1 MKYLYLIMAATGAV
15 AAGWGLY
22 TAHRV
27 KSPWDSAA
35 AVAALIGLTA
45 FLIGILL
52 AVLPNFFTT

>member
-1 MKYLYLIMAATGAV
+1 MTYLYITMAVAGAV

-35 AVAALIGLTA
+35 AMAALVGLTA
-45 FLIGILL
+45 FLIGMLL